1 MRRVP
6 TLVAAVATL
15 WIGVSSSAFVHA
27 RGAAPP
33 AARQSALPEGEGKAV
48 VEERCSSCH
57 GLDYVAPSRRTVRNW
72 LETIDLMKSF
82 GAEATDE
89 QWTTITAYIVGNLAY
104 LNANKAAADEFARLF
119 GIDDKAAEA
128 VVAYREKQGGFK
140 TIDDLKKAPGLDA
153 ARIDALKDRL
163 IVE

>member
-1 MRRVP
+1 MTRTGV
-6 TLVAAVATL
+6 LLAAAASA
-15 WIGVSSSAFVHA
+15 WIGVTSIETTHA
-27 RGAAPP
+27 RGAAP
-33 AARQSALPEGEGKAV
+33 AAQAGLPDGEGKAA
-48 VEERCSSCH
+48 VEKLCGLCH
-57 GLDYVAPSRRTVRNW
+57 GLDYLAPSRRTVRNW

-89 QWTTITAYIVGNLAY
+89 EWTTITAYIVGSLAY

-119 GIDDKAAEA
+119 GIDDAAAEA
-128 VVAYREKQGGFK
+128 VVAYREKQSGFK

-163 IVE
+163 IFE

>member
-1 MRRVP
+1 MTRISVA
-6 TLVAAVATL
+6 TAAAAAVWL
-15 WIGVSSSAFVHA
+15 GVTSSEVAHA
-27 RGAAPP
+27 RTATPPP
-33 AARQSALPEGEGKAV
+33 ARQASLPDGEGKAV
-48 VEERCSSCH
+48 VEKLCGTCH

-72 LETIDLMKSF
+72 LETIELMKSF

-89 QWTTITAYIVGNLAY
+89 QWTTITNYLVASLAV
-104 LNANKAAADEFARLF
+104 LNANKAAADEFATLF
-119 GIDDKAAEA
+119 RIDDKAAEA

-153 ARIDALKDRL
+153 ARIDALGDRL